1 MTIPN
6 VPVAGDHDA
15 ARRLRAAARIA
26 KGEIPKSRIEGPT
39 LALYRVA
46 LGVEAQTL
54 AECWVKADGAT
65 GVSRQYISKVERTGL
80 IPAKASEY
88 IANVRRVAA

>member
-6 VPVAGDHDA
+6 LPVAADHDA

-26 KGEIPKSRIEGPT
+26 KGETPKTRVEGPV

-54 AECWVKADGAT
+54 AGAM

-80 IPAKASEY
+80 IPASAEQY
-88 IANVRRVAA
+88 IAHVRRVAA